1 VTSFISNASG
11 VLADIMTGLPIASGS
26 LTETQDTEFCLCVCP
41 NFEQII
47 IYLSTLTF
55 REIVKSV
62 GSNGS

>member
-1 VTSFISNASG
+1 
-11 VLADIMTGLPIASGS
+11 